1 MIGSKGIGPEVGI
14 VTARNIRI
22 LGVPL
27 DLGQR
32 RRGVDMGPSALRA
45 ARLQSSLRGLGH
57 MVEDAGDLPVVIP
70 ETQSEGDGCA
80 RFLNEIADVCQAAA
94 QRVKVFAEKDETPLV
109 IGGDH
114 SIAVGTAA
122 GVSHVMRSRDEK
134 LGVLWFDA
142 HADMNTPETTPS
154 GNVHGM
160 ALASLVGRGD
170 AKLTSLLGTTPIVD
184 APHVALIGARD
195 IDEEEKANVR
205 DSGIHVFT
213 MRDIDQLGISTV
225 VERAIKVIS
234 RGTTGLHVSLDM
246 DFVDPAE
253 APGVGTPVP
262 GGATYREAHLAMELV
277 ADSGR
282 VRSLD
287 IVEVNPILDSRN
299 RTGKLAVE
307 LAMSAFGQRIL

>member
-1 MIGSKGIGPEVGI
+1 
-14 VTARNIRI
+14 VTERSIRI

-45 ARLQSSLRGLGH
+45 ARLQSSLCGLGH
-57 MVEDAGDLPVVIP
+57 KVEDAGDLPVAIP
-70 ETQSEGDGCA
+70 ETQAEGDGRA
-80 RFLNEIADVCQAAA
+80 RFMNEIAYVCGAAA
-94 QRVKVFAEKDETPLV
+94 QRVTTFRENGETPLV

-114 SIAVGTAA
+114 SIAVGTVA
-122 GVSHVMRSRDEK
+122 GMSHEAHSRDEK
-134 LGVLWFDA
+134 LGLVWFDA

-160 ALASLVGRGD
+160 ALASLVGLGD
-170 AKLTSLLGTTPIVD
+170 PKLTSLLGMTPIIE
-184 APHVALIGARD
+184 APYVALIGARD
-195 IDEEEKANVR
+195 LDEEEKPNVR

-234 RGTTGLHVSLDM
+234 RGTAGLYVSLDM

-262 GGATYREAHLAMELV
+262 GGATYREAYLAMELV
-277 ADSGR
+277 ADSGLM
-282 VRSLD
+282 RSLE
-287 IVEVNPILDSRN
+287 IVEVNPILDSDN
-299 RTGKLAVE
+299 RTGRLAVE

>member
-1 MIGSKGIGPEVGI
+1 MIGAVHEIMTP
-14 VTARNIRI
+14 RNIRI

-45 ARLQSSLRGLGH
+45 ARLQASLRGLGH
-57 MVEDAGDLPVVIP
+57 TVEDAGDLPVVIP
-70 ETQSEGDGCA
+70 ETQPEGDGRA
-80 RFLNEIADVCQAAA
+80 RFLNEIADVCRAVSG
-94 QRVKVFAEKDETPLV
+94 RVSGFLGKDGTPLV

-122 GVSHVMRSRDEK
+122 GVAQALASRDEK
-134 LGVLWFDA
+134 LGLLWFDA

-160 ALASLVGRGD
+160 SLAGITGLGPAALANLIDRS
-170 AKLTSLLGTTPIVD
+170 PIVEP
-184 APHVALIGARD
+184 AHVVLIGARD
-195 IDEEEKANVR
+195 IDAGEKPNVR

-213 MRDIDQLGISTV
+213 MRDIDELGMRTV
-225 VERAIKVIS
+225 VERALKVIS
-234 RGTTGLHVSLDM
+234 RGTAGIHVSLDM
-246 DFVDPAE
+246 DFIDPSE

-262 GGATYREAHLAMELV
+262 GGVTYREAHLAMELV

-282 VRSLD
+282 MTSFE
-287 IVEVNPILDSRN
+287 IVEVNPILDSAN
-299 RTGKLAVE
+299 RTGRLAVE
-307 LAMSAFGQRIL
+307 LAMSAFGNRIL

>member
-1 MIGSKGIGPEVGI
+1 MTE
-14 VTARNIRI
+14 RNIRI

-57 MVEDAGDLPVVIP
+57 QVEDAGDLPVVIP
-70 ETQSEGDGCA
+70 ETQSEGDGRA
-80 RFLNEIADVCQAAA
+80 RFLNEIADVCGALAR
-94 QRVKVFAEKDETPLV
+94 RVTTFVENGETPLV
-109 IGGDH
+109 VGGDH

-122 GVSHVMRSRDEK
+122 GMSHEAHSRGEK

-160 ALASLVGRGD
+160 ALASLVGLGD
-170 AKLTSLLGTTPIVD
+170 PKLTALLGATPIIE

-195 IDEEEKANVR
+195 LDEAEKPNVR

-225 VERAIKVIS
+225 VERAIKVTS
-234 RGTTGLHVSLDM
+234 RGTSGLHVSLDM

-277 ADSGR
+277 ADSGLM
-282 VRSLD
+282 RSLE
-287 IVEVNPILDSRN
+287 IVEVNPILDSSN
-299 RTGKLAVE
+299 RTGRLAVE